1 MYEAITAASTLCNP
15 LVCECC
21 LTLSCNTG
29 IHLILEAESA
39 GSDSSQL
46 QSAGP
51 SVRCT
56 AQHTGAH
63 SMSAFKQFWAHGH
76 CYAKVLLVQS

>member
-15 LVCECC
+15 LISECC
-21 LTLSCNTG
+21 LILSCNTG

-39 GSDSSQL
+39 GSDSTQL

-51 SVRCT
+51 SVHHT
-56 AQHTGAH
+56 ALHTA
-63 SMSAFKQFWAHGH
+63 
-76 CYAKVLLVQS
+76 CLLSSNSGLHRHFYGGLLP